1 MILRRGYH
9 FGDLWD
15 EMSKLNREFNHLTR
29 HTHRTRRAG
38 VYPPVNVYD
47 DGEAFVVRAEIPGID
62 PKTLEVQ
69 ATYNSLTLKGE
80 RKPSEQDEA
89 VSFHRR
95 EREYG
100 SFSRS
105 LNLEQ
110 PVNSDKVQASYKLG
124 VLEVILP
131 KADEAKPRKIG
142 VAV

>member
-9 FGDLWD
+9 FGDIWD
-15 EMSKLNREFNHLTR
+15 EMSKLNREMSRLSN
-29 HTHRTRRAG
+29 RTDRSRRAG

-62 PKTLEVQ
+62 PETVEVQ
-69 ATYNSLTLKGE
+69 ATYNSLSLKGE
-80 RKPSEQDEA
+80 RKRPEQEKEA
-89 VSFHRR
+89 SFHRR
-95 EREYG
+95 ERGYG

-110 PVNSDKVQASYKLG
+110 PVNPDKVQANYRLG
-124 VLEVILP
+124 VLEIILP

>member
-15 EMSKLNREFNHLTR
+15 EMSKLNRELHHSTR
-29 HTHRTRRAG
+29 QTHRTRRAG
-38 VYPPVNVYD
+38 VYPHVNVYD
-47 DGEAFVVRAEIPGID
+47 DGEAFVVRAEIPGVD

-80 RKPSEQDEA
+80 RKRSEQDEA
-89 VSFHRR
+89 ASFHRR

-124 VLEVILP
+124 VLEIVLP

-142 VAV
+142 IAV